1 MKSLRA
7 TFRLRSLILAAPLAL
22 AACHSSPQPPA
33 GSPPGKGDATSTAK
47 AFYQA
52 LRQEPIRGLP
62 DAKQMKRIAPYL
74 TEGLVSAFGKAAKEQ
89 KAYMAKFPEDK
100 PPWIE
105 GDLFGSLF
113 EGPTS
118 WTAGPASVK
127 GRKAEAPVR
136 LVYRDTEKPVEWTD
150 TIVFEQG
157 ADGAWKVQDIRM
169 GGKWA
174 FKAGGD
180 SLLQTLTSEP

>member
-1 MKSLRA
+1 MKSIRIGFSVRA
-7 TFRLRSLILAAPLAL
+7 VLLAAPLAL
-22 AACHSSPQPPA
+22 GACHSCPQAAKDAPA
-33 GSPPGKGDATSTAK
+33 GKGDATSTAK

-52 LRQEPIRGLP
+52 LRQEPVRGLP
-62 DAKQMKRIAPYL
+62 DAKQMKRLSPFL
-74 TEGLVSAFGKAAKEQ
+74 SEGLVSGFAKAAKEQ

-105 GDLFGSLF
+105 GDLFSSLF

-118 WTAGPASVK
+118 WTTGPAAVK

-136 LVYRDTEKPVEWTD
+136 LVYRDAEKPVEWTD
-150 TIVFEQG
+150 TIILEQG
-157 ADGAWKVQDIRM
+157 ADGAWKVTDIRM

-174 FKAGGD
+174 FKAGGN